1 MARVTLTKKQ
11 LATQAGE
18 SLLTLLMSITHDGEL
33 SLGEIDSL
41 RQWLSDNAEG
51 TIIPAVAWL
60 RELVTAVL
68 ADGHVTTEERAELL
82 LAFERVLPLEER
94 LVAKMKRRTAVG
106 MAVDPDVDGA
116 PERTSARRPRHEQP
130 ATERQI
136 DYLRF
141 LGAEFDESRITKV
154 EASAL
159 IDERLSLGKPVSNRQ
174 MMVLRFWD
182 QAAIAGEGKA
192 SISSWMDAW
201 YAEEPRRLEAWEMWK
216 RENGDDG
223 RQGDPTRVPVGA
235 GFEYLNRVPL
245 ATSPDGGN
253 PTASTWSAIIG
264 FAVLTGLVW
273 LGIKLL
279 W

>member
-11 LATQAGE
+11 IATQAGE
-18 SLLTLLMSITHDGEL
+18 SLLALLVSITHDGEL
-33 SLGEIDSL
+33 SLGELDSL
-41 RQWLSDNAEG
+41 RHWLGDNAEG
-51 TIIPAVAWL
+51 ASIPAVAWL

-68 ADGHVTTEERAELL
+68 ADGHVTPEERAELL

-94 LVAKMKRRTAVG
+94 LVAKMKRRTAAG
-106 MAVDPDVDGA
+106 MAVAPDAGDG
-116 PERTSARRPRHEQP
+116 PERASTRKPRHEQP

-141 LGAEFDESRITKV
+141 LGAEFDESLITKV

-159 IDERLSLGKPVSNRQ
+159 IDERLALGKPVSNRQ

-182 QAAIAGEGKA
+182 QGALAGQGKA
-192 SISSWMDAW
+192 SISSWMDSW
-201 YAEEPRRLEAWEMWK
+201 YAEDPRRLEAWELWK

-235 GFEYLNRVPL
+235 GHDYLKRI
-245 ATSPDGGN
+245 
-253 PTASTWSAIIG
+253 PTATTPPDQTRPSSAWNTFIG
-264 FAVLTGLVW
+264 FVVLAGLAW
-273 LGIKLL
+273 LGIKLF